1 MKQTSQIGSL
11 IAASPRRLVVVLTVM
26 AALLVPAAVAWAC
39 NPSPGMKTDKLSY
52 EKGETMIVSGHY
64 FSTKDKN
71 AVTLRT
77 DPAGAAGG
85 PVAVRKTGTFR
96 TQMAAPNRPG
106 SYTLLAT
113 SSNGSPSARTTF
125 EVASPSSTEPP
136 SGGTNNPQRFR
147 EPSIQSS
154 PAGTTTRSPA
164 GSDERSSQPINVF
177 VIPQPARARTTGGG
191 TTGTT
196 RGGGSS
202 AGGSSGGFQG
212 GEAARTRTTGG
223 GSSAG
228 GSGGGSD
235 GGSGSGGSGG
245 GNSGDGGAASGSERG
260 VILDAA
266 GRPVFVDSLAPADRR
281 AGGAGRTTTAA
292 DGSAGQGP
300 SERAA
305 TGDLWSGFRSGK
317 APSLLDAGDG
327 SPDDGG
333 SGASI
338 GLALLGLGLV
348 GLLSALAVAE
358 VRRRRA
364 LAG

>member
-1 MKQTSQIGSL
+1 
-11 IAASPRRLVVVLTVM
+11 M

-39 NPSPGMKTDKLSY
+39 NPQPRVGTDKLSY
-52 EKGETMIVSGHY
+52 KPGDRMNVSGSF
-64 FSTKDKN
+64 FSPRATIRIS
-71 AVTLRT
+71 TE
-77 DPAGAAGG
+77 PSG
-85 PVAVRKTGTFR
+85 PSGTETATQAGTFQR
-96 TQMAAPNRPG
+96 TFNAPDDPG
-106 SYTLLAT
+106 SYTLLA
-113 SSNGSPSARTTF
+113 SANGGTAARTTF
-125 EVASPSSTEPP
+125 EVVSPSSTQPP
-136 SGGTNNPQRFR
+136 SGGTNNPPRYS
-147 EPSIQSS
+147 EPRIQSS

-177 VIPQPARARTTGGG
+177 VIPQPARARTTGG
-191 TTGTT
+191 GTT

>member
-1 MKQTSQIGSL
+1 
-11 IAASPRRLVVVLTVM
+11 M

-39 NPSPGMKTDKLSY
+39 NPQPRVETDKLSY
-52 EKGETMIVSGHY
+52 SPGEQVTVSGRY
-64 FSTKDKN
+64 FSTKKTTDTDPT
-71 AVTLRT
+71 VTITT
-77 DPAGAAGG
+77 DPAGPSATVPVTSAGTFQTRLPAPAGVFTVLATPSNGG
-85 PVAVRKTGTFR
+85 P
-96 TQMAAPNRPG
+96 AAPTTAEGVAATALPENPKPG
-106 SYTLLAT
+106 PA
-113 SSNGSPSARTTF
+113 
-125 EVASPSSTEPP
+125 
-136 SGGTNNPQRFR
+136 PQFGV
-147 EPSIQSS
+147 PAIQSS
-154 PAGTTTRSPA
+154 PPTPDRTSRLADR
-164 GSDERSSQPINVF
+164 GSTEAKPDR
-177 VIPQPARARTTGGG
+177 PQR
-191 TTGTT
+191 

-202 AGGSSGGFQG
+202 QPTRNVFVFESAPSQ
-212 GEAARTRTTGG
+212 ARTTTGG

-228 GSGGGSD
+228 GSAGGGSD
-235 GGSGSGGSGG
+235 GGGSAGGGSGG

-260 VILDAA
+260 VISDSA

-281 AGGAGRTTTAA
+281 VGGAGRTTTAA
-292 DGSAGQGP
+292 DRSAGQGP